1 MMPLSVKTYIS
12 NQEIFDSGAI
22 VIRDLSPVRL
32 TLQSHDDN
40 DPYEVIINFLQNDQQ
55 ESGVS
60 WTSLLSKRGTE
71 ITFTNFD
78 SSSGLTLHYPIPIG
92 FFQGKP
98 LLLDVVIYTLG
109 DDPKAKP
116 PKLFCYT
123 LRAGA

>member
-1 MMPLSVKTYIS
+1 MPLSVKTYIS
-12 NQEIFDSGAI
+12 DQEIFHSGTI
-22 VIRDLSPVRL
+22 VIRDLCPVRL
-32 TLQSHDDN
+32 TLQSNEDN
-40 DPYEVIINFLQNDQQ
+40 DPYEIIINFAQNDAQ

-60 WTSLLSKRGTE
+60 WASLLSKRGIE
-71 ITFTNFD
+71 ITFANFD
-78 SSSGLTLHYPIPIG
+78 SPLGLTLHYPIRVG
-92 FFQGKP
+92 FFQGKL